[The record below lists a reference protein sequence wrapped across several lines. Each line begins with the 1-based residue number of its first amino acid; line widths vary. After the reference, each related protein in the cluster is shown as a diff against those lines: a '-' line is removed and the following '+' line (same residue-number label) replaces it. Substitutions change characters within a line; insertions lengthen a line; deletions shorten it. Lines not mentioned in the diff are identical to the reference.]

1 VVALVV
7 EPEGQSHE
15 EVEVELYLL
24 GVVVEEEH
32 GVEEVAAPA
41 HEAWEIL
48 EATRHID
55 HRHNP

>member
-32 GVEEVAAPA
+32 EAEEGAAPA